1 MAGQGRIGQVTPHRV
16 ARSGQ
21 LTNHSRVTV
30 LVAATTLLAL
40 WLGAGHAD
48 AQSFTEFPLTANTH
62 PLGIASGPDG
72 NLWFVEANANQIGRI
87 TPTGTITEF
96 PIPTPNSLPVDAVAG
111 PDGNIWFV
119 EFDGNQIG
127 RITPTGAITE
137 FSIPTAASKPQAIT
151 AGPDGNLWF
160 AEGADSANNIARI
173 TPTGTVTEFSIP
185 TAQSL
190 PRDITTGPDGNLW
203 FVEDH
208 GNKVGRI
215 TPTGIITEFRL
226 PTANSSPQFITAGA
240 DGNLWFTES
249 SASNVGRIVPGAPN
263 TITEV
268 RISATATFPTGIT
281 AGPDGNLWFTVGGA
295 AFGGSGNDIS
305 RITPTGTI
313 TEFPIPSPSSLPMTI
328 TAGPDGDIWA
338 TESAA
343 AAKIARLTV
352 PASPLPLCATTPAS
366 GCRLAQIGASSVA
379 IRDNVD
385 NTKDQ
390 FKWNWAK
397 GAATDVNAFKDPVNG
412 SARYSVCLYDAS
424 GNNQPLMEMDVPP
437 HGTCHTVPCWKATGT
452 SGFSYRIS
460 KAGTLTGITT
470 VKLSAG
476 AAGEAKVQAKGRGP
490 NLPTPALG
498 LTLPVIVQ
506 LMIGDGTTE
515 CWQTTYSTA
524 TRNDAA
530 RFTAKGP

>member
-21 LTNHSRVTV
+21 LTNHLRVTV

-48 AQSFTEFPLTANTH
+48 AQSFTEFPLTANSH

-119 EFDGNQIG
+119 ELVGNQIG
-127 RITPTGAITE
+127 RITPTGAISE

-160 AEGADSANNIARI
+160 AEGADNGNNIARI
-173 TPTGTVTEFSIP
+173 TPTGTFTEFSIP

-226 PTANSSPQFITAGA
+226 PTANSSPQFITAG
-240 DGNLWFTES
+240 
-249 SASNVGRIVPGAPN
+249 
-263 TITEV
+263 
-268 RISATATFPTGIT
+268 
-281 AGPDGNLWFTVGGA
+281 PDGNLWFTVGGA
-295 AFGGSGNDIS
+295 ALGGSGNDIS

-313 TEFPIPSPSSLPMTI
+313 TEFPLPSPSSLPTTI
-328 TAGPDGDIWA
+328 TAGPDGNIWA

-366 GCRLAQIGASSVA
+366 GCRLAQIGASSVE
-379 IRDNVD
+379 IRDDVD
-385 NTKDQ
+385 DTKDQ
-390 FKWNWAK
+390 FKWSWAK

-470 VKLSAG
+470 VKLGAG
-476 AAGEAKVQAKGRGP
+476 AAGAAKVQARGRGA
-490 NLPTPALG
+490 NLPTPTLG

-530 RFTAKGP
+530 RFSAKGP